1 MPIEIKELQIKI
13 NVTESS
19 ANDATSQGGGSGS
32 GSHATNDSVA
42 DKEAFLQECVEKVLE
57 IIKNKVER

>member
-19 ANDATSQGGGSGS
+19 ANDASSQGGGSVS
-32 GSHATNDSVA
+32 NSTNQSID
-42 DKEAFLQECVEKVLE
+42 DKEALIQECIEKVLE
-57 IIKNKVER
+57 ILKYKIER